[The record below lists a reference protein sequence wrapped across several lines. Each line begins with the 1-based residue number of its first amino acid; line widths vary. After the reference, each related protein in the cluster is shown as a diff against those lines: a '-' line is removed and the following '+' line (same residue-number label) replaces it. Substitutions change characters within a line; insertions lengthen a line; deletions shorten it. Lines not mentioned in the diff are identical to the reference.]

1 MIPMQSAAASTYQ
14 GGFSE
19 PVFDAQAVFR
29 QIMNAMARP
38 GTIAAFAP
46 LTSPPV
52 PLLAA
57 MGSIAATLFDHDTTI
72 WLEPAL
78 SANRDVV
85 NWLTFHTSA
94 PLTTQ
99 AFEADFAVF
108 ADAKVLSSFENHA
121 QGTQEYPDRST
132 TILLQI
138 DSLRG
143 GPPLQLSGPGIRDQA
158 CITPVGLPGLFCELW
173 AANGLRFPRGVD
185 LLLVAPEGVIALPR
199 TVKIAI
205 G

>member
-1 MIPMQSAAASTYQ
+1 MTTMQSAPASTYQ
-14 GGFSE
+14 GGFSD

-38 GTIAAFAP
+38 GTIATFAP
-46 LTSPPV
+46 LTSPPA

-72 WLEPAL
+72 WLEPSL
-78 SANRDVV
+78 RANKDVV

-99 AFEADFAVF
+99 AFDADFAIV
-108 ADAKVLSSFENHA
+108 ANAKALPSFENHA

-138 DSLRG
+138 ESLLG
-143 GPPLQLSGPGIRDQA
+143 GPPLQLSGPGIKDQA
-158 CITPVGLPGLFCELW
+158 CITPAGLPDLFCQQW

-185 LLLVAPEGVIALPR
+185 LMLVAPEGVIALPR